1 MTASTNVC
9 FLMGSLSHASCAA
22 VAIKAAELALPQ
34 FESAHPG
41 ERRISRVLEASKAQH
56 ENKSDDNMLDLFYAS
71 NEAQD
76 ALGELGS
83 GMADLTANYAM
94 YSVFSACAY
103 VAADNKEDFKN
114 ASLDAVRF
122 AIKAD
127 EKIESELADYINDH
141 QLS

>member
-1 MTASTNVC
+1 MTASINVC
-9 FLMGSLSHASCAA
+9 FLMDTLTHVSCAKIS
-22 VAIKAAELALPQ
+22 IKAAELALLH
-34 FESAHPG
+34 FESAYPG
-41 ERRISRVLEASKAQH
+41 ERRISRVLEASKAQY

-71 NEAQD
+71 NEAQGVLND
-76 ALGELGS
+76 LGS
-83 GMADLTANYAM
+83 DMNDLTVNYAT

-103 VAADNKEDFKN
+103 IAADNKEDFKT

-127 EKIESELADYINDH
+127 EKIESKLVVFINEN